1 MEDTTT
7 SVIAI
12 IIAAILMLLVPLV
25 IIADRNDD
33 LAVLSVQTLT
43 AEFVDQIIKTGKLTE
58 NEYQSYL
65 NSLSTTGNTY
75 EVDIEIKILDDN
87 TSKRQTMQTNNV
99 GENSYYSIY
108 STQIEEKLFE
118 TGNDEGFI
126 ILKEGD
132 IVSVVARN
140 SSKTLS
146 QSLKNIYYTIKDEDL
161 HIIVGAG
168 TGTVSKN
175 GIT

>member
-12 IIAAILMLLVPLV
+12 ILAAILMLLVPLV

-43 AEFVDQIIKTGKLTE
+43 AEFVDEIIKTGKLTE
-58 NEYQSYL
+58 EEYQRFI

-75 EVDIEIKILDDN
+75 EINIEIKILDDN
-87 TSKRQTMQTNNV
+87 TAKRQTMLTGSV

-108 STQIEEKLFE
+108 TTQIEDKLFSNE
-118 TGNDEGFI
+118 NNKEI

-132 IVSVVARN
+132 IVSVEARN
-140 SSKTLS
+140 NSKTLS
-146 QSLKNIYYTIKDEDL
+146 QSLKNIYYAIKDEEL

>member
-43 AEFVDQIIKTGKLTE
+43 AEFVDQIIKTGKITE
-58 NEYQSYL
+58 NQYQAYL

-108 STQIEEKLFE
+108 STQIEEKLLE
-118 TGNDEGFI
+118 SDNDEGFI

-132 IVSVVARN
+132 IVS
-140 SSKTLS
+140 
-146 QSLKNIYYTIKDEDL
+146 SLKNIYYTIKDEDL

>member
-7 SVIAI
+7 SVIAVI
-12 IIAAILMLLVPLV
+12 LSAILMLLVPLV

-43 AEFVDQIIKTGKLTE
+43 AEFVDEIIKTGKLTE
-58 NEYQSYL
+58 EEYQRFI

-75 EVDIEIKILDDN
+75 EINIEIKILDDN
-87 TSKRQTMQTNNV
+87 TAKRQTMLTGSV

-108 STQIEEKLFE
+108 TTQIEDKLFSNE
-118 TGNDEGFI
+118 NNKEI

-132 IVSVVARN
+132 IVSVEARN
-140 SSKTLS
+140 NSKTLS
-146 QSLKNIYYTIKDEDL
+146 QSLKNIYYTIKDEEL